1 MGKIVIVS
9 VLVFLIVVLLLVSIL
24 LFARKKLVPQGKVKI
39 NINDKKELEVE
50 SGSSILATLA
60 AEKVFLPSA
69 CGGQGTCGMCKCK
82 VLEGGGEMLPTEK
95 PHFSR
100 KQQQEHYRLGCQV
113 KVKEN
118 MKIQIP
124 EEIFGIKKWECF
136 GLSFACVVNH
146 FVVTLE
152 FAVEHCEVVVEVCG
166 DVGAFA
172 VVHYFC

>member
-60 AEKVFLPSA
+60 AETVFLPSA

-82 VLEGGGEMLPTEK
+82 VFERGG
-95 PHFSR
+95 
-100 KQQQEHYRLGCQV
+100 
-113 KVKEN
+113 
-118 MKIQIP
+118 
-124 EEIFGIKKWECF
+124 
-136 GLSFACVVNH
+136 
-146 FVVTLE
+146 
-152 FAVEHCEVVVEVCG
+152 
-166 DVGAFA
+166 
-172 VVHYFC
+172 